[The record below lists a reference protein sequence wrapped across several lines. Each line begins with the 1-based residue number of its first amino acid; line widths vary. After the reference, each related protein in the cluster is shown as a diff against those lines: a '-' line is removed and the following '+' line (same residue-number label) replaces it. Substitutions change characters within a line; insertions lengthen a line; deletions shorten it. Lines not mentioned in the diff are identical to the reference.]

1 MWINRGRQPQETKTA
16 APIAASTKKHMKNL
30 NKILIAAVVA
40 GALASASRA
49 TADEP
54 FLSPHAKANQA
65 RVVPG
70 SSINDVN
77 LATNHPA
84 GNAKAVAQ
92 AQSLRTVPS
101 TTGAASV
108 GYRAAGADG
117 IAASPKARQQL
128 NERGTQPV
136 MIAPLK

>member
-1 MWINRGRQPQETKTA
+1 
-16 APIAASTKKHMKNL
+16 MKNL
-30 NKILIAAVVA
+30 NTILVAVVVA

-54 FLSPHAKANQA
+54 LLSPRAKANQT

-70 SSINDVN
+70 SSIHDVN

-84 GNAKAVAQ
+84 GNAKALAQ

-101 TTGAASV
+101 TAGAASV
-108 GYRAAGADG
+108 GYRAVGADG
-117 IAASPKARQQL
+117 IAASPKFRQQL
-128 NERGTQPV
+128 DERSAPTI